1 MLVDFYPDGLLGTH
15 DEIFQAVQAG
25 DIEIANCCPYVHL
38 VPGGMLNWMPW
49 TISNYDELAAAT
61 AKPDGI
67 IYRVMKDVY
76 EEVDLELLW
85 FVPMGAYGI
94 GSNVRPLKTPDD
106 FRDQVMRVSGSLGFV
121 RAVQNMSEG
130 TGLSLE
136 TIPWADVYG
145 ALERGVVDAA
155 WSLWGSLIEERHYE
169 VLKYYTALDFAFDMN
184 NICMNQALWQGLP
197 ADIQE
202 GILKAAKYAEER
214 DFEAHRRSDKV
225 YQMQL
230 KDLGVELYFPTD
242 AEKDAFREKARMNLI
257 WEELCL
263 PWLETYY
270 GDGRT
275 KMNEILAELDR
286 IMDNY

>member
-1 MLVDFYPDGLLGTH
+1 
-15 DEIFQAVQAG
+15 
-25 DIEIANCCPYVHL
+25 
-38 VPGGMLNWMPW
+38 
-49 TISNYDELAAAT
+49 
-61 AKPDGI
+61 
-67 IYRVMKDVY
+67 
-76 EEVDLELLW
+76 
-85 FVPMGAYGI
+85 
-94 GSNVRPLKTPDD
+94 
-106 FRDQVMRVSGSLGFV
+106 VMRVSGSLGFV